1 MANVQVP
8 IRLVKD
14 TTAKFVFFR
23 DGIMTYDIVDK
34 EGTKIAT
41 FPVDVTNKDEI
52 GNASFLVSDKAIT
65 LMRYIRKAI
74 KDETI
79 FIY

>member
-23 DGIMTYDIVDK
+23 DGIMNYD
-34 EGTKIAT
+34 
-41 FPVDVTNKDEI
+41 
-52 GNASFLVSDKAIT
+52 L
-65 LMRYIRKAI
+65 
-74 KDETI
+74 
-79 FIY
+79 